1 MTNLSSTIKT
11 IQNIMR
17 KDSGVDGDAQRI
29 GQLSWMLFLKI
40 FADSEENWSFF
51 EDDYKSPIPEEYRWT
66 SWASDDEGITGD
78 ELLDFVN
85 NRLFPTLKN
94 LPTEG
99 NPRAYMVRS
108 IFEDA
113 INYMKSGQLLRQIIN
128 KINEIDFNSTE
139 DRHVFGD
146 IYEQI
151 LKDLQSA
158 GNAGEFYTPRAVTTF
173 MAEMTNPQ
181 LGEKVL
187 DPACGTG
194 GFLACAVNHLRQQVK
209 TPDDEQKLQKG
220 IIGWEKKQLP
230 YILCTTNMILH
241 GLDVPNIQH
250 FLAGSLAKPLNSY
263 EKKDKVDVILT
274 NPPFG
279 GMEEDGIENNFPADV
294 RTKETADLFLV
305 LMMKLLKD
313 GGRCAVVLPDGSL
326 FGEGVKTRIKEKLLT
341 ECNLHT
347 IIRLPKSVFAPY
359 ASINTNLLFFTK
371 GSPTQET
378 WFYRLDMPEGVKAF
392 NKTNPMKIENF
403 AEVKEWWNNRQE
415 IEVDGFP
422 KSKKYSLKELQD
434 RNYNLDLCGYPTIEE
449 EILEPEQLIS
459 QYQAKR
465 AELNANIDNILADIN
480 KLLGIA

>member
-1 MTNLSSTIKT
+1 
-11 IQNIMR
+11 MR

-40 FADSEENWSFF
+40 FSDSEENWSFY
-51 EDDYKSPIPEEYRWT
+51 EEGYESPIPTELQWS

-85 NRLFPTLKN
+85 NKLFPTLKS

-99 NPRAYMVRS
+99 NRRAYMIRS

-128 KINEIDFNSTE
+128 KINEIDFNSSE
-139 DRHVFGD
+139 DRHIFGD

-151 LKDLQSA
+151 LKGLQSA
-158 GNAGEFYTPRAVTTF
+158 GNAGEFYTPRAVTQF
-173 MAEMTNPQ
+173 MTEMTDPQ
-181 LGEKVL
+181 LGQTVL

-194 GFLACAVNHLRQQVK
+194 GFLACAINHMRKQV
-209 TPDDEQKLQKG
+209 TSPTDEQKLQKG

-230 YILCTTNMILH
+230 HILCTTNMILH

-250 FLAGSLAKPLNSY
+250 LIAGSLAKPLNSY
-263 EKKDKVDVILT
+263 GKNDRVDVILT

-305 LMMKLLKD
+305 LIMKLLKE
-313 GGRCAVVLPDGSL
+313 GGKCAMVLPDGAL

-359 ASINTNLLFFTK
+359 TPINTDF
-371 GSPTQET
+371 
-378 WFYRLDMPEGVKAF
+378 
-392 NKTNPMKIENF
+392 
-403 AEVKEWWNNRQE
+403 
-415 IEVDGFP
+415 
-422 KSKKYSLKELQD
+422 SL
-434 RNYNLDLCGYPTIEE
+434 RNYDAYHG
-449 EILEPEQLIS
+449 EIQLNTEASKGITP
-459 QYQAKR
+459 
-465 AELNANIDNILADIN
+465 ILMGPAGGIV
-480 KLLGIA
+480 LGIDYSRRIVYWGDTDIGSSASSSTSTTDNRINNNSGTINNNASKLIANVFAWIVETVLYGE